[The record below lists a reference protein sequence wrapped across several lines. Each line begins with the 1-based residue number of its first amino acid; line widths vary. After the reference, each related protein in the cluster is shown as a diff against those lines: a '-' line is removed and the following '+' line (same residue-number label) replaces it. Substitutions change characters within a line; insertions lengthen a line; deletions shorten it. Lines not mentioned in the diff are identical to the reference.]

1 MIPAI
6 RLRYSA
12 HQLVQLRCFAAAVFE
27 VVLLVGL
34 NRAKWERGAA
44 REGGKHAKWERPV
57 LHEGEKK
64 AMWES
69 QGMAKRRK
77 ARFGGNNRPKWER
90 FLRVGL
96 ANMSNIAGSSSHFGQ
111 KGHCCQRIGA
121 SGRLDC
127 ACLGVE
133 NSQHRGLLR
142 SGGEQ

>member
-34 NRAKWERGAA
+34 NRAKWERDAA
-44 REGGKHAKWERPV
+44 REGGKHAKWESR
-57 LHEGEKK
+57 
-64 AMWES
+64 
-69 QGMAKRRK
+69 GMAKRRK

-90 FLRVGL
+90 FVKVGP

-121 SGRLDC
+121 SSRLDC

>member
-6 RLRYSA
+6 RLRYSV

-27 VVLLVGL
+27 AVLLVGL
-34 NRAKWERGAA
+34 NRAKWEKGAA
-44 REGGKHAKWERPV
+44 REG
-57 LHEGEKK
+57 EKN

-69 QGMAKRRK
+69 RGMAKRRK

-121 SGRLDC
+121 LSRLDC
-127 ACLGVE
+127 ACLDVE

>member
-57 LHEGEKK
+57 LHEGEKN

-69 QGMAKRRK
+69 RVWRNAVKLGLEGIT
-77 ARFGGNNRPKWER
+77 ARN
-90 FLRVGL
+90 
-96 ANMSNIAGSSSHFGQ
+96 GSDS
-111 KGHCCQRIGA
+111 
-121 SGRLDC
+121 
-127 ACLGVE
+127 
-133 NSQHRGLLR
+133 
-142 SGGEQ
+142 

>member
-6 RLRYSA
+6 RLRYSV

-27 VVLLVGL
+27 VILLVGL

-57 LHEGEKK
+57 LREGEKN

-69 QGMAKRRK
+69 RGMAKRRK

-90 FLRVGL
+90 FVKVGL
-96 ANMSNIAGSSSHFGQ
+96 AT
-111 KGHCCQRIGA
+111 CRT
-121 SGRLDC
+121 
-127 ACLGVE
+127 
-133 NSQHRGLLR
+133 
-142 SGGEQ
+142 

>member
-6 RLRYSA
+6 RLRYSV

-27 VVLLVGL
+27 AVLLVGL
-34 NRAKWERGAA
+34 NRAKWEKGAA

-57 LHEGEKK
+57 LREGEKN

-69 QGMAKRRK
+69 RGMAKRRK

-111 KGHCCQRIGA
+111 KGHCCQRFGA
-121 SGRLDC
+121 LSRLDC
-127 ACLGVE
+127 ACLDVE